1 MASSQA
7 DSVQIIS
14 MGRSYRGGP
23 SRSSSSSNR
32 GSTSQHYEPGKGS
45 TASHGGPASSNVDL
59 VGPTASHGGPHNL
72 VPYQRSDPD
81 DSSSEHSSRESRI
94 SKKRPGNE
102 VSSEGTKKRRLAE
115 SEPEEGLANLDTSS
129 LVKTKEGTFRAP
141 QAIEKYLN
149 KHLKRCLSKEEREA
163 IFKEHPKPDLDSSV
177 PPKADRYMI
186 DFLGKHFPKEK
197 DSELSKIQAAILATI
212 HPLTSAWQSFVDGGL
227 EQDPGLMVPATEV
240 LSLVQHTLCLV
251 GNSSELVSQIRRSK
265 ILGAGYPSWAKYG
278 TDDFPSAKATLFGE
292 EFQAN
297 LTNSVKKDSALSKA
311 LSISRKV
318 KKEHTT
324 PSFLPSTIVIAGGRR
339 VTIFFEGALL
349 PITGAGRA
357 RTLPRTVHCLPNQ
370 GKENTANGSDHSS
383 KGKGGNHSST
393 SPGYQ
398 TRESHRSGL
407 EAPKNLPRSGLGI
420 RMEMG
425 LARQNA
431 NLPVGGRLCYFTE
444 NWKQITSDPWVFE
457 TVTGSKLEFR
467 SCPGVPRDIHMD
479 MEKARALTE
488 EKWFGKGAIL
498 PVPDSGEGFPSS
510 IFLVPKSDGS

>member
-7 DSVQIIS
+7 HSVQIIS

-32 GSTSQHYEPGKGS
+32 GSTSQHYEWS
-45 TASHGGPASSNVDL
+45 TASHGGSASSNVDL

-81 DSSSEHSSRESRI
+81 DSSSEHSSQESRI

-102 VSSEGTKKRRLAE
+102 VSSKGTKKRRLAE
-115 SEPEEGLANLDTSS
+115 SEPEEGLANFDPSS

-197 DSELSKIQAAILATI
+197 DSELSKIQAAILTTI
-212 HPLTSAWQSFVDGGL
+212 RPLTSAWQSFVDGGL
-227 EQDPGLMVPATEV
+227 GQDPGLMVPATEV
-240 LSLVQHTLCLV
+240 LSLVQRTLCLV

-265 ILGAGYPSWAKYG
+265 ILEAGDPSWAKYG

-297 LTNSVKKDSALSKA
+297 LTKSVEKDSALSKA
-311 LSISRKV
+311 V
-318 KKEHTT
+318 KQH
-324 PSFLPSTIVIAGGRR
+324 
-339 VTIFFEGALL
+339 
-349 PITGAGRA
+349 
-357 RTLPRTVHCLPNQ
+357 
-370 GKENTANGSDHSS
+370 
-383 KGKGGNHSST
+383 
-393 SPGYQ
+393 
-398 TRESHRSGL
+398 
-407 EAPKNLPRSGLGI
+407 
-420 RMEMG
+420 
-425 LARQNA
+425 
-431 NLPVGGRLCYFTE
+431 
-444 NWKQITSDPWVFE
+444 
-457 TVTGSKLEFR
+457 
-467 SCPGVPRDIHMD
+467 
-479 MEKARALTE
+479 
-488 EKWFGKGAIL
+488 
-498 PVPDSGEGFPSS
+498 
-510 IFLVPKSDGS
+510 